1 MSFKFN
7 HCVGRMILDKRVKIL
22 ASLPIPCS
30 FILPDMWHD
39 FILSSLVWILF
50 PENLRHWLNSSL
62 MLVQRRRRW
71 SSIISALCQYIV
83 FDGNWHSNVTT
94 HTAADISDY
103 SPTLRQFAVG
113 ATLVLMFGHCPLRCE
128 NVHRWRVHVIFAQY
142 SIPSTPQYPLSRQTA
157 LAPHFSVPFCF
168 LFGLTAWIGHTPRA
182 QISHTVAKINL
193 FRSVY
198 KCCIWLNP
206 CGTEAYTKHI
216 NPLPG
221 AVEH

>member
-1 MSFKFN
+1 MVKHYISVVPIHRVWWELTLQCYSTHSCRYFRLKPN
-7 HCVGRMILDKRVKIL
+7 LAPIVG
-22 ASLPIPCS
+22 
-30 FILPDMWHD
+30 
-39 FILSSLVWILF
+39 
-50 PENLRHWLNSSL
+50 
-62 MLVQRRRRW
+62 QRLWRW
-71 SSIISALCQYIV
+71 PAI
-83 FDGNWHSNVTT
+83 
-94 HTAADISDY
+94 
-103 SPTLRQFAVG
+103 G
-113 ATLVLMFGHCPLRCE
+113 AKLVLMFGHCPLRCE
-128 NVHRWRVHVIFAQY
+128 NVHRWRVHLIFAQY
-142 SIPSTPQYPLSRQTA
+142 SIPSTPQYPLSRQTT